1 MRLIGPLRVATAV
14 AAAFLLSGCPAPNT
28 YTTPR
33 TLDRGDLQL
42 QAAVEGFGAS
52 FHQQVPNAVIGTHTE
67 TVTAFTPLTPPTLG
81 VRYGVAE
88 GFELGARLANLASLA
103 LDAKV
108 RLLKG
113 TFDLAIDPGL
123 QAYHL
128 SVAGTDPS
136 NLPVSQDAFILY
148 LHAPLLVGYNFSEA
162 VSLVL
167 SPGFTYGLATKQINV
182 GSNAEQAQGASGV
195 MARIGVGVDI
205 RVSKKFAIHPEVT
218 ILKSFTDSEALLYLF
233 GVGFNFGAQPNY
245 SDLHAAAPSEAPAKA
260 KKEQ

>member
-33 TLDRGDLQL
+33 TLDRGDLQW

-52 FHQQVPNAVIGTHTE
+52 FHQEVPNSNIGTHTE
-67 TVTAFTPLTPPTLG
+67 TVSAFTLTPPTFG

-88 GFELGARLANLASLA
+88 GFELGARLANLDSLA
-103 LDAKV
+103 LDGKI

-113 TFDLAIDPGL
+113 TFDVAVDPGL
-123 QAYHL
+123 QAYYL
-128 SVAGTDPS
+128 SVAASDAS
-136 NLPVSQDAFILY
+136 NQSVSQNAAIFY
-148 LHAPLLVGYNFSEA
+148 FHVPLLLGYNFSEA

-167 SPGFTYGLATKQINV
+167 SPGFTYGLATKSITAGN
-182 GSNAEQAQGASGV
+182 NAQQAAGASGV
-195 MARIGVGVDI
+195 MARIGLGLDV
-205 RVSKKFAIHPEVT
+205 RVAKKLAIHPEVT

-233 GVGFNFGAQPNY
+233 GFGFNIGAQPNY
-245 SDLHAAAPSEAPAKA
+245 SDLHHAAAPSEAPAKE
-260 KKEQ
+260 K